1 MAWRSEEGRLAVLLP
16 PGRGGGSQSGLKEG
30 RDEDRNQAIT
40 LTRKS
45 AASIMMENVDVSE
58 KLHRNNIDVDQN
70 VKHSRK
76 TKKNKKHC
84 NSFGDKYLSK
94 VPDCAKTILR
104 AALLLRK
111 KRGQTYD

>member
-16 PGRGGGSQSGLKEG
+16 PGRGGGLQSGLKEG
-30 RDEDRNQAIT
+30 REEDRNQAIT

-58 KLHRNNIDVDQN
+58 KLHWNKIDVDQN

-76 TKKNKKHC
+76 TKKKKKHC
-84 NSFGDKYLSK
+84 N
-94 VPDCAKTILR
+94 
-104 AALLLRK
+104 
-111 KRGQTYD
+111 